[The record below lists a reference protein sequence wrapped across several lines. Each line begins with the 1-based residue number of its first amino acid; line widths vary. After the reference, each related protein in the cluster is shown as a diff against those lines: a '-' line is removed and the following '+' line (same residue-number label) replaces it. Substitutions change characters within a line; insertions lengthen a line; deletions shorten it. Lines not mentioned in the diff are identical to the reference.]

1 MISAYNIHNSF
12 REVYVLSV
20 RNCFWKQIAGKAVP
34 IHNLNTR
41 YDDVTQYEEDLNL
54 TSISENERRSVCKSL
69 NDMCNDSS
77 DPDSHPGTP
86 DAKGASSNLFSLF
99 TKRFSDSAT
108 VQCDRLN
115 HRPKTEAVEEEKVST
130 QYMEKAPSIWK
141 IHTQYIVHTITVK
154 VLITSRVN

>member
-1 MISAYNIHNSF
+1 M
-12 REVYVLSV
+12 
-20 RNCFWKQIAGKAVP
+20 
-34 IHNLNTR
+34 
-41 YDDVTQYEEDLNL
+41 
-54 TSISENERRSVCKSL
+54 CKSL

-130 QYMEKAPSIWK
+130 QYIMENTYPIYSTYHNGKGINYLAC
-141 IHTQYIVHTITVK
+141 
-154 VLITSRVN
+154 